1 LAIVV
6 LLVLSAFFN
15 ASETS
20 LTAASRARM
29 HALEQEGNSKGRLV
43 NPLLRQPVKM
53 IGAVLLGNTLVDVLA
68 ASLASGVAIVMV
80 GPAGVVCATAIVT
93 LLIVIFSAV
102 LPKTYAL
109 AFSDSVALFG
119 APIMPVVIALLS
131 PATAAIQYIV
141 RLILRLTPSKR
152 DDAANIL
159 AAHEE
164 IRGTIQ
170 LQTIGGAA
178 PTRRAAR
185 L

>member
-1 LAIVV
+1 
-6 LLVLSAFFN
+6 
-15 ASETS
+15 
-20 LTAASRARM
+20 
-29 HALEQEGNSKGRLV
+29 
-43 NPLLRQPVKM
+43 M

-80 GPAGVVCATAIVT
+80 GPAGVVYATAIVT

-109 AFSDSVALFG
+109 AFSDSVALFV
-119 APIMPVVIALLS
+119 APIMRVVIALLS
-131 PATAAIQYIV
+131 PLTAAIQFIV
-141 RLILRLTPSKR
+141 RLILRLTPTKR

-170 LQTIGGAA
+170 LQDHRRRRRQGRCGHAR
-178 PTRRAAR
+178 RRARSQEPAGAR
-185 L
+185 HHGPSHQDADDRHRRCRPRRSSTRC